1 MLFVCCLKLWKGDR
15 MEKYKVSILIC
26 LMGGIILSA
35 CTPDSNQFSP
45 KEMVNKVLTTEKETN
60 VAYYGES
67 TTVTKEN
74 ETEVER
80 FVMKEWRDGTGKIRV
95 EIEGNKE
102 EPISIAVNDGA
113 SLISYE
119 PKQKQALIMDDQEM
133 LALNQ
138 PSPMDQV
145 NFILEQISKTHE
157 IRTGKEQKIAG
168 RQTQLVIA
176 EPKAKDQL
184 YGRQELWID
193 KENWIVLKM
202 NATIGNQTVET
213 EYNQIN
219 FEADIAD
226 EKYSLKL
233 PKDVEVK
240 NMNELNSNRKVTL
253 EEAREQMGSTFL
265 YVPEAED
272 IVLSNVELIELAGE
286 FSRMEVS
293 MDYTKNNIPIFNLS
307 VFPIPNE
314 DNNDIETFTAS
325 NEKRITFRG
334 VDGVYTEDDTY
345 QMLLWDEQ
353 GLRYSI
359 MIMDADLSL
368 NQIKQFVNKM
378 KFVP

>member
-1 MLFVCCLKLWKGDR
+1 
-15 MEKYKVSILIC
+15 MEKYKISILIC

-35 CTPDSNQFSP
+35 CTTGSNQFSP
-45 KEMVNKVLTTEKETN
+45 KEMVNKVLAAEEETN

-202 NATIGNQTVET
+202 SATIGNQTVET

-265 YVPEAED
+265 YVPEAEN
-272 IVLSNVELIELAGE
+272 IVLSNVELIELEGE

>member
-1 MLFVCCLKLWKGDR
+1 M
-15 MEKYKVSILIC
+15 
-26 LMGGIILSA
+26 SA